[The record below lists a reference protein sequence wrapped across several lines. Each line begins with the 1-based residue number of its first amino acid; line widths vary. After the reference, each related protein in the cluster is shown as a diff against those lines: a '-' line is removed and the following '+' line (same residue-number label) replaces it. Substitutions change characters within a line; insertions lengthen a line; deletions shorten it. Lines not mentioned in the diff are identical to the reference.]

1 MFQYG
6 YLVKAFGIDV
16 TSASEF
22 IMTQQ
27 QSIIYLVCAAA
38 CMLVS
43 YLLGS
48 INSGIIVSKII
59 YKDDVRDHGSGNAG
73 LTNVYRT
80 YNNRATILTLLGDI
94 LKVFIALLV
103 TAFFF
108 GFLYKSGLS
117 YQPLCYLS
125 GLFCV
130 IGHIKPVFYK
140 FKGGKGVLC
149 ASATILLLAPFVFL
163 PLLVVFVSV
172 VAMTKYISVGSI
184 AIAFF
189 LPFTI
194 QANMN
199 ILGST
204 NPSITGLCAVI
215 GLIIIFC
222 HRANIKRLSRGEE
235 NKFHFKKKETPIDN
249 QAK

>member
-6 YLVKAFGIDV
+6 YLTKAFEIDV
-16 TSASEF
+16 SSSEEF
-22 IMTQQ
+22 ILNAQ
-27 QSIIYLVCAAA
+27 QSIIYLA
-38 CMLVS
+38 CIAFCMIIS

-48 INSGIIVSKII
+48 INSGIIVSKLL
-59 YKDDVRDHGSGNAG
+59 YHDDVRFHGSGNAG

-80 YNNRATILTLLGDI
+80 YNNRATIFTLVGDVV
-94 LKVFIALLV
+94 KVFIALLV

-108 GFLYKSGLS
+108 GFLYKNGFS

-149 ASATILLLAPFVFL
+149 AAASVLLLMPLAFL
-163 PLLVVFVSV
+163 LLLLVFISL

-184 AIAFF
+184 AVAFF
-189 LPFTI
+189 LPFTA
-194 QANMN
+194 QAYMN
-199 ILGST
+199 IIGAN
-204 NPSITGLCAVI
+204 NPTITGICAVM
-215 GLIIIFC
+215 GLIVIYC
-222 HRANIKRLSRGEE
+222 HRSNIKRLSRREE
-235 NKFHFKKKETPIDN
+235 NKFHFKKKSEEIN
-249 QAK
+249 

>member
-6 YLVKAFGIDV
+6 YLVKLFGIDPNA
-16 TSASEF
+16 ASEYV
-22 IMTQQ
+22 MTQQ
-27 QSIIYLVCAAA
+27 QSVIYLVCLGV
-38 CMLVS
+38 CLIIS

-48 INSGIIVSKII
+48 INSGIIVSKIL
-59 YKDDVRDHGSGNAG
+59 YEDDVREHGSGNAG

-80 YNNRATILTLLGDI
+80 YNTKATVLTLLGDI
-94 LKVFIALLV
+94 VKVFISLFI

-108 GFLYKSGLS
+108 GFLYKTGLS

-130 IGHIKPVFYK
+130 IGHIKPIFYK

-163 PLLVVFVSV
+163 CLLLVFVSL
-172 VAMTKYISVGSI
+172 VAMTKYISVGSV

-199 ILGST
+199 ILGAA
-204 NPSITGLCAVI
+204 NPSITGLCALI
-215 GLIIIFC
+215 GIIIIIC
-222 HRANIKRLSRGEE
+222 HRANIKRLSHGEE
-235 NKFHFKKKETPIDN
+235 NKFHFKKKEN
-249 QAK
+249 